1 MIWPFNRITEAQK
14 RIEKAEKAVAEV
26 RTIRYQRLF
35 ELDDMVRRSL
45 VLLEPKKHEPPST

>member
-14 RIEKAEKAVAEV
+14 RIEKAEKAVAEA